1 MQIPLRAGVDQPGN
15 DLTLPVQHTASAQ
28 SVSQYSERERERER
42 ARKERKRERRR
53 ERERESARGRDESDA
68 RDGKRTT
75 RD

>member
-1 MQIPLRAGVDQPGN
+1 MPREDAGRIPRRTERSRRPRSSRHDPGVCD
-15 DLTLPVQHTASAQ
+15 
-28 SVSQYSERERERER
+28 SERERERER

>member
-1 MQIPLRAGVDQPGN
+1 MERGFAHILLLTVVD
-15 DLTLPVQHTASAQ
+15 LPYMIRTTTDSPRD
-28 SVSQYSERERERER
+28 SERESERER